1 MSLLQVWTASQPI
14 IWSLH
19 CTVWLEG
26 TGWCCCQS
34 ISLVQISFSSL
45 TWWCSCLLA
54 QPCTAVRPRTWCLTL
69 LLLGTRVHD
78 TATPLTTTVSGTE
91 NWCLWACGPV
101 VLSELWIS
109 HAVDLIS
116 IDRRSPEKEA
126 QCLEKA
132 RILAAQFVE
141 KVKNTEDFMWKSE
154 DCGSPA
160 LDDPQ
165 R

>member
-1 MSLLQVWTASQPI
+1 M
-14 IWSLH
+14 
-19 CTVWLEG
+19 
-26 TGWCCCQS
+26 
-34 ISLVQISFSSL
+34 
-45 TWWCSCLLA
+45 
-54 QPCTAVRPRTWCLTL
+54 
-69 LLLGTRVHD
+69 
-78 TATPLTTTVSGTE
+78 
-91 NWCLWACGPV
+91 
-101 VLSELWIS
+101 
-109 HAVDLIS
+109 DLIS

-132 RILAAQFVE
+132 MILAAQFVE